1 VTSEAGSAVARPSRW
16 RREWLLPLVL
26 SVAASS
32 WLLAVEGRQGI
43 GRDESQYFRAGER
56 YWGWIESVWNNL
68 RDGHVGRS
76 FSRAAVDGA
85 WDDNHEHPPLMK
97 IMFGVSWRLFH
108 TCDCMSAKRGLHPIP
123 ITGRHVTLPI
133 FRRESSAFRLP
144 AILLAGLGVALVYWL
159 ARRVLRPIPSA
170 IAAVLSVAEPHY
182 FFHAQISCFD
192 VPITVMAVLVALAYW
207 KSLRSPRW
215 GVLCGLFWGL
225 ALATKHNAWL
235 FPIFLLAHYLW
246 MRRGDFR
253 RLRPPRIPLAFV
265 SMATLGPIVLLV
277 LWPWLW
283 HSPVNR
289 ARGWVL
295 RHTEHE
301 HYNFEYLGRN
311 WNLPPTDPGLKLLRA
326 TFPFVSTIFTLPVTT
341 MVLAVAGTV
350 VFARRRRRREEAGGV
365 LVEEAATTAKVSW
378 TRPGADVDRA
388 PGAFLAIHIAGP
400 LLMVALPST
409 PIFGGVKHFLPAM
422 PFLCVVAGAG
432 AAWLIELV
440 SGLFLSVRLRRVLP
454 VAMAG
459 LLCAPAVAETQRS
472 HPDGLGHYNLLA
484 GGFAGGASIG
494 MNRQFWG
501 YSVLPMLPWMVAH
514 RPPSNR
520 IYWHDVMHDALVMY
534 SRDGRLPLGI
544 GDVGVGEQVVEQSDL
559 GIVILEKHFTVYEGL
574 AWEAYGTTRPSKVYT
589 HEGVPF
595 VVAYE
600 RRKTPLPPPLPPP
613 LPASET
619 IEP

>member
-1 VTSEAGSAVARPSRW
+1 MSGHTPSAVPRSRR

-26 SVAASS
+26 ALATSS
-32 WLLAVEGRQGI
+32 WMLAVEGRQGI

-56 YWGWIESVWNNL
+56 YWGWFESVWNNL
-68 RDGHVGRS
+68 RQGHPARA
-76 FSRAAVDGA
+76 FSRAALDGA

-97 IMFGVSWRLFH
+97 ILFGVSWRLFH
-108 TCDCMSAKRGLHPIP
+108 TCDCTTAKRGLHPIP
-123 ITGRHVTLPI
+123 ISGRHVTLPL
-133 FRRESSAFRLP
+133 FKRESTAFRFP
-144 AILLAGLGVALVYWL
+144 AILLAGLGVALAYWL
-159 ARRVLRPIPSA
+159 ARGVLRSTAAA
-170 IAAVLSVAEPHY
+170 IAAVLSVAQPHY

-192 VPITVMAVLVALAYW
+192 VPITVMAVLVALSYW

-215 GVLCGLFWGL
+215 GILCGVFWGL
-225 ALATKHNAWL
+225 ALATKHNAWF
-235 FPIFLLAHYLW
+235 FPLFLLAHYLW

-253 RLRPPRIPLAFV
+253 RLRLPRVPLVFV
-265 SMATLGPIVLLV
+265 SMAALGPLVLLA

-289 ARGWVL
+289 TRGWVQ
-295 RHTEHE
+295 RHTQHE

-311 WNLPPTDPGLKLLRA
+311 WNLPPTDIPRKFLRV

-341 MVLAVAGTV
+341 MALAAAGCV
-350 VFARRRRRREEAGGV
+350 VFLRRRRRNDLPAV
-365 LVEEAATTAKVSW
+365 LLPQPPAALRPSW
-378 TRPGADVDRA
+378 LRPGADVDRA
-388 PGAFLAIHIAGP
+388 AGAFLAIHIAGP
-400 LLMVALPST
+400 LAMVALPST

-422 PFLCVVAGAG
+422 PFLCVLAGAG
-432 AAWLIELV
+432 AAWLIALACKLV
-440 SGLFLSVRLRRVLP
+440 TAQRLRRALP
-454 VAMAG
+454 LALAG

-484 GGFAGGASIG
+484 GGFAGGASLG

-501 YSVLPMLPWMVAH
+501 YSVLPMLPWMMAH
-514 RPPSNR
+514 RPASNR
-520 IYWHDVMHDALVMY
+520 IYWHDVLHDAIIMY

-544 GDVGVGEQVVEQSDL
+544 GDAGVGEQVIEQSDL

-574 AWEAYGTTRPSKVYT
+574 AWQAYGTTQPSSVYA

-600 RRKTPLPPPLPPP
+600 RRKAQPPRPESLQP
-613 LPASET
+613 
-619 IEP
+619 

>member
-1 VTSEAGSAVARPSRW
+1 M
-16 RREWLLPLVL
+16 
-26 SVAASS
+26 AA
-32 WLLAVEGRQGI
+32 
-43 GRDESQYFRAGER
+43 
-56 YWGWIESVWNNL
+56 
-68 RDGHVGRS
+68 
-76 FSRAAVDGA
+76 
-85 WDDNHEHPPLMK
+85 
-97 IMFGVSWRLFH
+97 
-108 TCDCMSAKRGLHPIP
+108 
-123 ITGRHVTLPI
+123 
-133 FRRESSAFRLP
+133 
-144 AILLAGLGVALVYWL
+144 
-159 ARRVLRPIPSA
+159 
-170 IAAVLSVAEPHY
+170 
-182 FFHAQISCFD
+182 
-192 VPITVMAVLVALAYW
+192 
-207 KSLRSPRW
+207 
-215 GVLCGLFWGL
+215 
-225 ALATKHNAWL
+225 
-235 FPIFLLAHYLW
+235 
-246 MRRGDFR
+246 
-253 RLRPPRIPLAFV
+253 
-265 SMATLGPIVLLV
+265 LGPVVLFI

-311 WNLPPTDPGLKLLRA
+311 WNLPPTDPGLNLLRV
-326 TFPFVSTIFTLPVTT
+326 TFPFVSTVFTLPVTT
-341 MVLAVAGTV
+341 MVLAVAGTA
-350 VFARRRRRREEAGGV
+350 VFLRRRRRRGEAGGV
-365 LVEEAATTAKVSW
+365 LAEEAATAAKVSW
-378 TRPGADVDRA
+378 IRPGADVDRA
-388 PGAFLAIHIAGP
+388 PGVFLAIHIAGP
-400 LLMVALPST
+400 IVMVALPST

-432 AAWLIELV
+432 AAWLIESV
-440 SGLFLSVRLRRVLP
+440 SELFLSVPLRRVLP

-501 YSVLPMLPWMVAH
+501 YSALPILPWMVAH

-574 AWEAYGTTRPSKVYT
+574 AWEAYGTTQPSKVYT

-600 RRKTPLPPPLPPP
+600 RRKTPPPPP
-613 LPASET
+613 E
-619 IEP
+619 IFEP